1 MVMKIKT
8 YTGNVDPGFQGY
20 EQRGIVDNSAKFDGM
35 DLAGLA
41 NFGKTAMEGAL
52 SIDKANKIAYV
63 GDAVNKLTQ
72 EYLDRSPTDQM
83 QLRNEAL
90 DIQDQLSTETDPL
103 AKTQLENR
111 ITEITTKLENSVQQ
125 GRMGEYEFHKRL
137 NAEVGPILQNNPHL
151 GRELMARINRSLN
164 ISGVSAAMKY
174 DNQALALERDKIK
187 TDRNRINNYLFT
199 HNITHDPNAS
209 MFEKQE
215 LVQNHMAKQQLKDQL
230 EDDKALQELN
240 DATIAREFKA
250 IGGPRLIYEI
260 ALEDTANN
268 LLAIANSDMD
278 VDTKRTQI
286 ALTLSKA
293 NVKYKSKFDLLP
305 EDAAFTRYMND
316 FDDSL
321 KVFQNLSDDQLS
333 GDFVK
338 KTAENLVSINKAG
351 ADLEL
356 MGDINPA
363 KLDNMAK
370 IADITKKLSD
380 VSASKFGQG
389 TQGAQIKGQILTTLV
404 GVMKDYSNGKIYPGV
419 SKILTDIED
428 NGKTPIS
435 VITSEMTKSAT
446 NIDTSIINMHKF
458 KDNDIVNEANAMN
471 QLTKLDDAMIQYGSP
486 EYKDKLSVIAG
497 DSEMRDI
504 LSQEINKHVQYSS
517 YGIEQYL
524 RNAQTIPSITMN
536 EVTGTLTTD
545 DPKFQQY
552 LNRFNAQLNVMK
564 NLDKNITDETIGE
577 YAQILLKDHY
587 KFLHD
592 KMNNNFSIDLTDADV
607 DGMAKII
614 DDYIANPP
622 SLDSL
627 IKPVEMETTEET
639 PEVAPTTE
647 DKPVVEEGEVPTEQ
661 EEQVMQNIFN
671 YKKGDGSNEFRTY
684 NTKEDAV
691 KDVANQIDR
700 YVKGIGVAEGRPAI
714 DIRTFLNLYR
724 PASDYQGGDDITQR
738 AYEDFLV
745 SQVLPEGSTAT
756 TPIKLT
762 DSDYIAKLLKALA
775 KQETGTVLTIE
786 EIQGYLN

>member
-1 MVMKIKT
+1 MKIKT

-41 NFGKTAMEGAL
+41 NFGKTAMEGAI
-52 SIDKANKIAYV
+52 SVDKANKIAYV
-63 GDAVNKLTQ
+63 GDSVNKLTQ

-90 DIQDQLSTETDPL
+90 DIQNQLSTETDPL

-174 DNQALALERDKIK
+174 DNQALALERDAIK
-187 TDRNRINNYLFT
+187 TERNRINSYLFNN
-199 HNITHDPNAS
+199 NITHDTNAS
-209 MFEKQE
+209 MFEKNQ
-215 LVQNHMAKQQLKDQL
+215 LVQEDMAKKQLKDNL
-230 EDDKALQELN
+230 ENDKALQELN

-250 IGGPRLIYEI
+250 MGAPRLIYEI
-260 ALEDTANN
+260 ALEDTSDN
-268 LLAIANSDMD
+268 LIAIADSNMD
-278 VDTKRTQI
+278 VDNKRRQI
-286 ALTLSKA
+286 ALALSRA
-293 NVKYKSKFDLLP
+293 NVKYKSKFDQLP
-305 EDAAFTRYMND
+305 EDATFTRYMND

-321 KVFQNLSDDQLS
+321 KVFRNLSDDQLS

-356 MGDINPA
+356 IGDINPA
-363 KLDNMAK
+363 KLDKMTQL
-370 IADITKKLSD
+370 ADITQKLAD
-380 VSASKFGQG
+380 VSPSKFGSEGQG
-389 TQGAQIKGQILTTLV
+389 KEIQGKLLTFLV
-404 GVMKDYSNGKIYPGV
+404 GTMQEYSNGNMYPDV
-419 SKILTDIED
+419 KKLLTTIED
-428 NGKTPIS
+428 NGQTPIG
-435 VITSEMTKSAT
+435 VITNDITK
-446 NIDTSIINMHKF
+446 NNDNVDINIINMHKF
-458 KDNDIVNEANAMN
+458 KDNDIINEANAMN
-471 QLTKLDDAMIQYGSP
+471 QLTKLDNTMIQYGGP
-486 EYKDKLSVIAG
+486 DYKNKLSVIAS
-497 DSEMRDI
+497 DSEMRDM
-504 LSQEINKHVQYSS
+504 LSKNINKHVEYSS

-524 RNAQTIPSITMN
+524 RNAQIMPSITMN
-536 EVTGTLTTD
+536 EVTGTLSTD

-552 LNRFNAQLNVMK
+552 LNRFNAQLNVVK
-564 NLDKNITDETIGE
+564 NLDDTINDENIGE

-587 KFLHD
+587 QFLHA
-592 KMNNNFSIDLTDADV
+592 KLNPNNFSIDLTDADV
-607 DGMAKII
+607 DGIAKII
-614 DDYIANPP
+614 DDYIVNPP

-627 IKPVEMETTEET
+627 MKPVEMETTEET
-639 PEVAPTTE
+639 PEVTPTTE

-684 NTKEDAV
+684 TTKEEAV

-700 YVKGIGVAEGRPAI
+700 YVKGLGVAEGRPAI

-724 PASDYQGGDDITQR
+724 PASDYQGGDDVTQR
-738 AYEDFLV
+738 GYEDFLV
-745 SQVLPEGSTAT
+745 SQVLPKGSTAT
-756 TPIKLT
+756 TPITLT

-775 KQETGTVLTIE
+775 KQETGTNLTIE
-786 EIQGYLN
+786 EIQGYLK